1 MIIKEIQKYCIDELN
16 KANIEESN
24 LKAKLIIAD
33 VINKNKE
40 YLITHYQEKIEDKK
54 IEKIKNNIEKL
65 ITGIPIQYITN
76 KQEFMGIN
84 FFVDENVLIP
94 QPDTEIL
101 VEEVIQLTND
111 ITGPKILD
119 LCTGSGAIAISL
131 EKYIQ
136 NARVVAS
143 DISSKAL
150 EIASK
155 NAKDNCLNIN
165 FLQSDLFVNV
175 KDKFNIIVSN
185 PPYIKTKEIATLS
198 KEVQNEPHIALDGGQ
213 DGLNFYRKI
222 INEAHKYLKDSG
234 YLCLEIGYDQKED
247 VIKLIN
253 KSNRYKEIYFKKD
266 LSGNDRVIICK
277 KM

>member
-1 MIIKEIQKYCIDELN
+1 MVIKEIQKYCIDELN

-24 LKAKLIIAD
+24 LKAKLIIAN

-40 YLITHYQEKIEDKK
+40 YLITHDQEKIEDKK
-54 IEKIKNNIEKL
+54 IEKIKDNIEKL
-65 ITGIPIQYITN
+65 ITGVPIQYIIN
-76 KQEFMGIN
+76 KQEFMEIS

-101 VEEVIQLTND
+101 VEEAIQVLKN
-111 ITGPKILD
+111 ITEPKILD
-119 LCTGSGAIAISL
+119 LCTGSGAIAIAL
-131 EKYIQ
+131 KKYIQ
-136 NARVVAS
+136 ESKVVAS
-143 DISSKAL
+143 DISPKAL
-150 EIASK
+150 KIASK

-165 FLQSDLFVNV
+165 FLQSDLFADI

-213 DGLNFYRKI
+213 DGLDFYRSI
-222 INEAHKYLKDSG
+222 INKAYNYLENEG
-234 YLCLEIGYDQKED
+234 YLCLEIGYDQKEE
-247 VIKLIN
+247 VIDIIN
-253 KSNRYKEIYFKKD
+253 KSKKYKEIIIKKD

-277 KM
+277 KL